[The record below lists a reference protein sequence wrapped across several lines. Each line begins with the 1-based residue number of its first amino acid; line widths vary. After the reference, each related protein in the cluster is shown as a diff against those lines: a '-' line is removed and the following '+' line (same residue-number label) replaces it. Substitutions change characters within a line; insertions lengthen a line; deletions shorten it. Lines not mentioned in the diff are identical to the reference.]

1 MVGQSVWTPG
11 VKTVWYIP
19 GVKTVW
25 YVHACFICSCFHSP
39 LLTSE
44 RSKLVLQ
51 LKAEN
56 LPLSSWWLWHQQLN
70 IYRSKNN
77 VSVDKRGG
85 PAAGSRCDLSFIL
98 PHLAG
103 KTRGFNNKRGL
114 FFFFFFF
121 APWNVE
127 QAWDAW
133 KELCDVLGGQA
144 GGCKRRGQ
152 MWKTN
157 MHAYLSTSNQD
168 AAFILG
174 SAREGEDEWEE
185 RNLQLRWD
193 EPEEDIL
200 QTDLITFQQ
209 PRF

>member
-1 MVGQSVWTPG
+1 MNSADVLRGKQTLADRVNGWKLERNYYTPPGWMVGQSVWTPG

-85 PAAGSRCDLSFIL
+85 PAAEPRCDLSFFFPPL
-98 PHLAG
+98 PG
-103 KTRGFNNKRGL
+103 KTSGFNVKGVL
-114 FFFFFFF
+114 FFFFFFCTMKRW
-121 APWNVE
+121 AGVRRVKGALWC
-127 QAWDAW
+127 AWWTGGRVQKARP
-133 KELCDVLGGQA
+133 DV
-144 GGCKRRGQ
+144 KN
-152 MWKTN
+152 K
-157 MHAYLSTSNQD
+157 HARLPVY
-168 AAFILG
+168 F
-174 SAREGEDEWEE
+174 
-185 RNLQLRWD
+185 
-193 EPEEDIL
+193 
-200 QTDLITFQQ
+200 
-209 PRF
+209 

>member
-70 IYRSKNN
+70 IYCSKNN

-103 KTRGFNNKRGL
+103 KTRGFNNIRGH
-114 FFFFFFF
+114 FFFIFFIFLHHETLSRRETRERSSVMCLVDRR
-121 APWNVE
+121 AGAKGEARCEKQTCTPTCLLLIKM
-127 QAWDAW
+127 QPSSWDQL
-133 KELCDVLGGQA
+133 ERESRV
-144 GGCKRRGQ
+144 RG
-152 MWKTN
+152 
-157 MHAYLSTSNQD
+157 A
-168 AAFILG
+168 
-174 SAREGEDEWEE
+174 
-185 RNLQLRWD
+185 
-193 EPEEDIL
+193 
-200 QTDLITFQQ
+200 
-209 PRF
+209 